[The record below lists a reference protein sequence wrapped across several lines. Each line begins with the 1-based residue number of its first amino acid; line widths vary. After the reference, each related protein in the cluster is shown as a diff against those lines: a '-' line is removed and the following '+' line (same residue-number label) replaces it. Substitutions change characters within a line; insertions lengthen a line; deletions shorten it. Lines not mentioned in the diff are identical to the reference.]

1 MHPKCWFANVKGRDH
16 LGDLEGNIRI
26 ILKCIYEKYDI
37 KIRTRNRISTAR
49 FCEYSNEPWGSEG
62 GGDIVTS

>member
-1 MHPKCWFANVKGRDH
+1 MLVCKREGKRPLGRPR
-16 LGDLEGNIRI
+16 RI
-26 ILKCIYEKYDI
+26 ILKCIYENYDI